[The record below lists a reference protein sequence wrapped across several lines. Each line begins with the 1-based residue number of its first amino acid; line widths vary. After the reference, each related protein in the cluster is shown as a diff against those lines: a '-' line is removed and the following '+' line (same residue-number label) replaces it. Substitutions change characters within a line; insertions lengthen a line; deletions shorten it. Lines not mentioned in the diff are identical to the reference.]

1 MVHIIPLFVG
11 ERRLDTGNAVQYPD
25 TSPVGEAMQQL
36 GDRWQAAAERYEQR
50 KAQQQAFDTEI
61 AAHRLNGELAQ
72 AEAETVANSPADGAG
87 LHEAMYGQV
96 DPYTG
101 QVVRTGQFDTLF
113 GNFLKQVPP
122 ELRPGLAS
130 RKEALREAGAIRL
143 ALQQNQRRK
152 QYEQDQVAEVHT
164 AELDNI
170 ARSDPNDTAAFDA
183 SRQAGLDLVAKM
195 DLDPQI
201 RLQAEADWRA
211 RTAKARMQ
219 ALIEQ
224 DPRRAAEM
232 LSAGSVASDGMG
244 ETVRAQLGAAAQ
256 DEQAAA
262 KGDWR
267 RNKTPDE
274 MIAQAFGDI
283 PEEEQQAIRR
293 QAQAASL
300 AQEVKIRAAIDR
312 AEAEAP
318 DEIARTGSYSGHI
331 PGDDAY
337 KIVYGP
343 EEGIKRRQGL
353 EWQVDVGKKIFDMG
367 AMSNQAINAA
377 LNDAEAASSPDKE
390 RDGATAVAAKLVL
403 ERRRVDSGGYV
414 SDTSQDISAGWKA
427 VFGTGP
433 SDPEAYDQDTYDRTI
448 ELSVARQ
455 KALGIDDE
463 NLQPVPFSILLKLA
477 EDRDSGSM
485 YFMDNYAKAS
495 ELFLRTKGPVARAA
509 LVRELDAAGLG
520 GILPGGKP
528 RLSVGE
534 VFRADAKA
542 LGKETANAGILA
554 GKLIKGA
561 GYVVSLG
568 STERPDFGHG
578 YYEPANS
585 TEKVMMRQG
594 GDAWGWAIP
603 GPGVGRAAESAIPRA
618 VGAVGSQAAAQI
630 ERSIVTNSSEGA
642 SLARPMDEIASRSA
656 NIYDPQTKT
665 ARSIF
670 DDYPGAVKAD
680 DNEKLLIDP
689 RTGRQLSDPETG
701 RLLYDPE
708 GRALGGKTVVGRRV
722 VGGEDVAIVPEE
734 LDDLAEAAI
743 GSRITADE
751 ARAFSRR
758 EVGKYIV
765 ARGLDGPE
773 RSIHIL
779 NTLRASDATKVGAHE
794 IGHMIDDLAGKTV
807 GHDRVAP
814 VRMIDQDGIKAELRW
829 LYNDLNNPFLQRA
842 RAAGQAVEQSSS
854 KVYRGFGPEQM
865 GYKKGIEADR
875 ELMAEAIRAYM
886 ANPNYMKTVAPK
898 TAARIRAYVNE
909 HKDLKHIIQFNSVVG
924 AAGGTAGAGAILDS
938 DGLDT
943 ERGQAQ

>member
-61 AAHRLNGELAQ
+61 AARRLNGELAQ

-130 RKEALREAGAIRL
+130 RKEALRETGAIRL
-143 ALQQNQRRK
+143 ALQQNQQRK
-152 QYEQDQVAEVHT
+152 QYEQNQLAEVHS

-183 SRQAGLDLVAKM
+183 SRQAGLDLIAKM

-211 RTAKARMQ
+211 STAKARMQ
-219 ALIEQ
+219 ALIAQ

-232 LSAGSVASDGMG
+232 LSAGPVASDGMG
-244 ETVRAQLGAAAQ
+244 ETVRSQLGAGAQ

-274 MIAQAFGDI
+274 AIAQAFGDV

-293 QAQAASL
+293 QAKAASL
-300 AQEVKIRAAIDR
+300 AQEVNIRAAIDR
-312 AEAEAP
+312 AQAEAP
-318 DEIARTGSYSGHI
+318 DEIARTGTYSGNI
-331 PGDDAY
+331 PGEDAY

-343 EEGIKRRQGL
+343 EEGIKRRQDL

-377 LNDAEAASSPDKE
+377 LNDAGAGPNASSPDKE

-463 NLQPVPFSILLKLA
+463 NLQPVPFSILLQLA

-485 YFMDNYAKAS
+485 DFMDNYAKAS
-495 ELFLRTKGPVARAA
+495 ELFLHTKGPVVRAA
-509 LVRELDAAGLG
+509 LVRELDQAGLG

-528 RLSVGE
+528 GLSVAKYFERMPKPSAKKLRMPGYS
-534 VFRADAKA
+534 RA
-542 LGKETANAGILA
+542 N
-554 GKLIKGA
+554 
-561 GYVVSLG
+561 
-568 STERPDFGHG
+568 
-578 YYEPANS
+578 
-585 TEKVMMRQG
+585 
-594 GDAWGWAIP
+594 
-603 GPGVGRAAESAIPRA
+603 
-618 VGAVGSQAAAQI
+618 
-630 ERSIVTNSSEGA
+630 
-642 SLARPMDEIASRSA
+642 
-656 NIYDPQTKT
+656 
-665 ARSIF
+665 
-670 DDYPGAVKAD
+670 
-680 DNEKLLIDP
+680 
-689 RTGRQLSDPETG
+689 
-701 RLLYDPE
+701 
-708 GRALGGKTVVGRRV
+708 
-722 VGGEDVAIVPEE
+722 
-734 LDDLAEAAI
+734 
-743 GSRITADE
+743 
-751 ARAFSRR
+751 
-758 EVGKYIV
+758 
-765 ARGLDGPE
+765 
-773 RSIHIL
+773 
-779 NTLRASDATKVGAHE
+779 
-794 IGHMIDDLAGKTV
+794 
-807 GHDRVAP
+807 
-814 VRMIDQDGIKAELRW
+814 
-829 LYNDLNNPFLQRA
+829 
-842 RAAGQAVEQSSS
+842 
-854 KVYRGFGPEQM
+854 
-865 GYKKGIEADR
+865 
-875 ELMAEAIRAYM
+875 
-886 ANPNYMKTVAPK
+886 
-898 TAARIRAYVNE
+898 
-909 HKDLKHIIQFNSVVG
+909 
-924 AAGGTAGAGAILDS
+924 
-938 DGLDT
+938 
-943 ERGQAQ
+943 